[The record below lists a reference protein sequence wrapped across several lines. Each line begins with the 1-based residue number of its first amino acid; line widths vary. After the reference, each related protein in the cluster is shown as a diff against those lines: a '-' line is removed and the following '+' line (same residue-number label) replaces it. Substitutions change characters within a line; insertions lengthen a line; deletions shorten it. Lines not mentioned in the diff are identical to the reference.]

1 MRRQESGF
9 TLIELV
15 IVLVI
20 LGILAA
26 VAVPQFYDA
35 TASARAAAEGG
46 AKSSAGSGIAIYT
59 ARNKAAPTGT
69 QLAGELSAVCSTN
82 GVLQIKSSGTEGVNV
97 TLVAQAGGPPAN
109 CAATVVGVSAAA
121 YVTTGH

>member
-26 VAVPQFYDA
+26 VAVPQFYNAQADA
-35 TASARAAAEGG
+35 ETAAIGAGKSAVA
-46 AKSSAGSGIAIYT
+46 SGIAIYT
-59 ARNKAAPTGT
+59 AKNKVAPTGD
-69 QLAGELSAVCSTN
+69 QLSTEISANKCTTGGIIEISGSGGK
-82 GVLQIKSSGTEGVNV
+82 GVKV
-97 TLVAQAGGPPAN
+97 TLVSQTGATT
-109 CAATVVGVSAAA
+109 CASTFVGVSGATYASLS
-121 YVTTGH
+121 

>member
-26 VAVPQFYDA
+26 VAVPQFYNAQADA
-35 TASARAAAEGG
+35 ETAAIG
-46 AKSSAGSGIAIYT
+46 AGKSSVASGIAIYT
-59 ARNKAAPTGT
+59 ARNKVAPTGT
-69 QLAGELSAVCSTN
+69 QLKNEISASACST
-82 GVLQIKSSGTEGVNV
+82 GGIIELASSGGKGVKV
-97 TLVAQAGGPPAN
+97 TLVPQS
-109 CAATVVGVSAAA
+109 AATTCADTFVGVSGATYASLS
-121 YVTTGH
+121 T

>member
-26 VAVPQFYDA
+26 VAVPQFYNAQADA
-35 TASARAAAEGG
+35 QAAAAGG
-46 AKSSAGSGIAIYT
+46 MKSAAASGIAIYT
-59 ARNKAAPTGT
+59 ARNKASPSCTALKTEISATKCSLGVLYQGSTGT
-69 QLAGELSAVCSTN
+69 AGV
-82 GVLQIKSSGTEGVNV
+82 KV
-97 TLVAQAGGPPAN
+97 TLVSADGGVSSTDASL
-109 CAATVVGVSAAA
+109 VVGVSASE
-121 YVTTGH
+121 YTTTI